1 LLKRNTKNP
10 KTLKSPTCHYQIHRE
25 PHWRPRARLYQ
36 AELPPGLRDWLFDTG
51 SLTRRLRQAC
61 PGQFEV
67 KVLGQQWARPL
78 PSEARVLG
86 LKRYGYVWIREVQLF
101 CDNQPW
107 VFARTLI
114 PTSTL
119 RGCCKRLTHLGTR
132 PLGAVLFTDPM
143 VRRGE
148 VEVARVDATQRLYR
162 CALAELA
169 ASGDAIWGRRSVFY
183 IHGQPLLVCEIFLPS
198 LLLVCSAAQ
207 GDR

>member
-1 LLKRNTKNP
+1 
-10 KTLKSPTCHYQIHRE
+10 
-25 PHWRPRARLYQ
+25 
-36 AELPPGLRDWLFDTG
+36 
-51 SLTRRLRQAC
+51 
-61 PGQFEV
+61 
-67 KVLGQQWARPL
+67 VLSQQWARPL

-86 LKRYGYVWIREVQLF
+86 LRRYGYVWIREVRLF

-119 RGCCKRLTHLGTR
+119 RGCYKRLTHLGTR
-132 PLGAVLFTDPM
+132 PLGEVLFTDPM

-148 VEVARVDATQRLYR
+148 VEVARIDAAQCLYR
-162 CALAELA
+162 HALAGLA
-169 ASGDAIWGRRSVFY
+169 ASGDTIWGRRSVFY

-198 LLLVCSAAQ
+198 LLVVCSAVQ